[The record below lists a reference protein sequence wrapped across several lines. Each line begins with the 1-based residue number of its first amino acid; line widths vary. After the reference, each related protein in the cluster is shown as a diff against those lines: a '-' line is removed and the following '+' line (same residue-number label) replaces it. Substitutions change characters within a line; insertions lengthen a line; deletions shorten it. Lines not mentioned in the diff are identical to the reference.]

1 MAKRK
6 NKQKYAPTPNKYLE
20 LLSDELRGE
29 LPRSNR
35 YLELLSD
42 ELKQEITKKKAIM
55 SLSNGAREK
64 MYDAYKLRTTPVC
77 WGVPCD
83 EVMYTKFFTGFIRQG
98 IMPWDDFATT
108 ESTYLPEARNE
119 IHNNFINDSEAE
131 YLMMQDSDILAP
143 PDIVT
148 KLLKHDK
155 HLVGGWYKNKNSYMP
170 PHPIVYDFVN
180 ESSTSTNFIA
190 RQEPGEGLEKVDG
203 MGAGCWLMS
212 KELALALGIN
222 PYSMEKGGE
231 DLWLSKKVMDL
242 GYEMWVDWDLP
253 VAHMGVS
260 WC

>member
-6 NKQKYAPTPNKYLE
+6 KRQVP
-20 LLSDELRGE
+20 RGK
-29 LPRSNR
+29 LPQSNR

-42 ELKQEITKKKAIM
+42 ELKQEIKKKTTSIS
-55 SLSNGAREK
+55 SLRRGDREK
-64 MYDAYKLRTTPVC
+64 MNEIYSLRTTPVC

-83 EVMYTKFFTGFIRQG
+83 EVMYTKFFTGFVRQG
-98 IMPWDDFATT
+98 IMPWDDFTT
-108 ESTYLPEARNE
+108 SEATYLPEARNE
-119 IHNNFINDSEAE
+119 IHNNFINDSTAPF
-131 YLMMQDSDILAP
+131 LMMQDSDILAP
-143 PDIVT
+143 RHIVT
-148 KLLKHDK
+148 TLLNHNKD
-155 HLVGGWYKNKNSYMP
+155 LVGGWYKNKNSFMP
-170 PHPIVYDFVN
+170 AHPIVYDFFA
-180 ESSTSTNFIA
+180 ESSTSNNFIA
-190 RQEPGEGLEKVDG
+190 REEPGEGLEKVDG

-212 KELALALGIN
+212 RKLAEALGIN